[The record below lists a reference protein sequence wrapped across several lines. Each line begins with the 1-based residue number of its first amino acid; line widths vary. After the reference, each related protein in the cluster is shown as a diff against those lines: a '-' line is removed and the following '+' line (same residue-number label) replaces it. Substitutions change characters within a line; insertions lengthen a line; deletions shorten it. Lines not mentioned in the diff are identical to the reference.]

1 MGVDPT
7 EKYSEIFKR
16 VLNLFPVV
24 ETVLENEI
32 ESNEFKRFKEEDLN
46 DMYTHVEEI
55 KEYVDN
61 IPLKKF
67 IDNKNYCRC
76 T

>member
-32 ESNEFKRFKEEDLN
+32 ESDEFKRFKEEDLN

-61 IPLKKF
+61 IPV
-67 IDNKNYCRC
+67 KNFFS
-76 T
+76 

>member
-55 KEYVDN
+55 KEYIDN

-67 IDNKNYCRC
+67 FLIK
-76 T
+76 

>member
-46 DMYTHVEEI
+46 DMYTHVEEME
-55 KEYVDN
+55 EYVDN
-61 IPLKKF
+61 IPLKKIFF
-67 IDNKNYCRC
+67 IK
-76 T
+76 

>member
-46 DMYTHVEEI
+46 DMYTHVEEME
-55 KEYVDN
+55 EYVVN
-61 IPLKKF
+61 IPLKKIFF
-67 IDNKNYCRC
+67 IK
-76 T
+76 

>member
-1 MGVDPT
+1 MGVDTT

-24 ETVLENEI
+24 ETVLEDEI

-46 DMYTHVEEI
+46 DMYTHIEEI

-61 IPLKKF
+61 IPV
-67 IDNKNYCRC
+67 KNFFS
-76 T
+76 

>member
-1 MGVDPT
+1 MGVDTT

-24 ETVLENEI
+24 ETVLEDEI

-61 IPLKKF
+61 IPV
-67 IDNKNYCRC
+67 KNFFS
-76 T
+76 

>member
-1 MGVDPT
+1 MGVDTT

-61 IPLKKF
+61 IPV
-67 IDNKNYCRC
+67 KNFFS
-76 T
+76 